1 SNQTEDM
8 STTGA
13 REGLVLGM
21 GNPLLDLANTIDAAY
36 LAKYNLKP
44 NDAILAG
51 PEHAQ
56 IFDDLIGRPDTQYIP
71 GGATQNAIRVAQWLL
86 RTPKATSMFG
96 CVRLDDDIGKRLRD
110 CMETAGVRP
119 AYQCLPNS
127 EPTGRCAV
135 LISGE
140 DRSLVTQLGSA
151 GQFTEAHLD
160 DPTNWAIV
168 EAAQF
173 YYVAGFFL
181 TVCPPALMRIA
192 EHSLAAGKT
201 LMMNLSAPFICQFFK
216 EPLLAA
222 MAYVDVLFGNETEAE
237 TYAKEAGLP
246 NPSDA
251 RSVAVALAAMPLKPR
266 PSGGDSAPRSRLVLI
281 TQGKGPVVAARS
293 DGSVTEFPVRQLAPH
308 ELVDTNGA
316 GDAFAGG
323 FIAQFALGKP
333 LEVCIDCA
341 IKAAH
346 CIIGQSSCTM
356 PSDPAKA
363 IGY

>member
-1 SNQTEDM
+1 M

-13 REGLVLGM
+13 REGLRMGM
-21 GNPLLDLANTIDAAY
+21 ANPLLDLANTIDAAY

-127 EPTGRCAV
+127 EPTGRCGRAD
-135 LISGE
+135 LPAEGTASSGHPA
-140 DRSLVTQLGSA
+140 DGKALASSPRPLVTIP
-151 GQFTEAHLD
+151 
-160 DPTNWAIV
+160 PTGPIV
-168 EAAQF
+168 EAAYSS

-181 TVCPPALMRIA
+181 T
-192 EHSLAAGKT
+192 
-201 LMMNLSAPFICQFFK
+201 
-216 EPLLAA
+216 
-222 MAYVDVLFGNETEAE
+222 
-237 TYAKEAGLP
+237 
-246 NPSDA
+246 
-251 RSVAVALAAMPLKPR
+251 PR
-266 PSGGDSAPRSRLVLI
+266 PSGATRHQPQPAGAHHPGQGSRGGR
-281 TQGKGPVVAARS
+281 QQS

-308 ELVDTNGA
+308 ELVDTTGR
-316 GDAFAGG
+316 DAFAGG
-323 FIAQFALGKP
+323 FIAPVPPRQTVGGCIELRNQSCALRLFGQLQLHNAP
-333 LEVCIDCA
+333 AIRQGYAID
-341 IKAAH
+341 AAVV
-346 CIIGQSSCTM
+346 
-356 PSDPAKA
+356 
-363 IGY
+363 